1 MALQQPIGRRRDLAG
16 VRRAVMQ
23 RRAIIC
29 AGLGAAILVAGCAS
43 NGGSGAYVYNDWLYQ
58 HDDWYDDD
66 FWIWVDDHP
75 DCCND
80 QDDVKQALQEWY
92 AGLDPDQ
99 QRAVRDRVEVWMD
112 ERGVV
117 PTAGQ
122 SPRDLVLDT
131 AAERWSALT
140 PAERQQWLDQRRER
154 IERRQAAGPAGSLS
168 ADQRAALRERGA
180 DLSPEQYAALRESAQ
195 AVSLDPVS
203 ARSLQRSSISQ
214 HPVPSR
220 AGLSRGSGFRS
231 SGGRGRGGGGRRR

>member
-1 MALQQPIGRRRDLAG
+1 MRLMLTLFCT
-16 VRRAVMQ
+16 V
-23 RRAIIC
+23 C
-29 AGLGAAILVAGCAS
+29 LLCGCS
-43 NGGSGAYVYNDWLYQ
+43 SEGTTYGSSVSYVYDDWLY
-58 HDDWYDDD
+58 HHYDWYDDD

-80 QDDVKQALQEWY
+80 QDDIRYALQEWY
-92 AGLDPDQ
+92 AGLDLEQ
-99 QRAVRDRVEVWMD
+99 QRAVRDRVEVWMN

-117 PTAGQ
+117 PAAGQ

-131 AAERWSALT
+131 AAERWSTLT

-154 IERRQAAGPAGSLS
+154 IERRQAEGSAGSLN
-168 ADQRAALRERGA
+168 ADQRALRERAA

-195 AVSLDPVS
+195 AVSFDPVS
-203 ARSLQRSSISQ
+203 ARSLQRSSISN

-231 SGGRGRGGGGRRR
+231 AGGRSRGGGGRRR

>member
-1 MALQQPIGRRRDLAG
+1 MRLMLTLFC
-16 VRRAVMQ
+16 AV
-23 RRAIIC
+23 C
-29 AGLGAAILVAGCAS
+29 LLCGCS
-43 NGGSGAYVYNDWLYQ
+43 SEGTTYGSSVSYVYDDWLY
-58 HDDWYDDD
+58 HHYDWYDDD

-80 QDDVKQALQEWY
+80 QDDIRHALQEWY
-92 AGLDPDQ
+92 AGLDPEQ
-99 QRAVRDRVEVWMD
+99 QRTVRDRVEIWMN

-117 PTAGQ
+117 PAAGQ

-131 AAERWSALT
+131 AAERWSTLT

-154 IERRQAAGPAGSLS
+154 IERRQAEGSAGSLS
-168 ADQRAALRERGA
+168 ADQRALRERAA

-195 AVSLDPVS
+195 AVSFDPVS
-203 ARSLQRSSISQ
+203 ARSLQRSSISN

-231 SGGRGRGGGGRRR
+231 AGGRSRGGGGRRR